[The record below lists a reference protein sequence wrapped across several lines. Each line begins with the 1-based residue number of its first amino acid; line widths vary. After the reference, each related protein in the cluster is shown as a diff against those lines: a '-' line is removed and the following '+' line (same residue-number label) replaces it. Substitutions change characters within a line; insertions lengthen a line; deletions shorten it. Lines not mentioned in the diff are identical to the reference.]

1 MKLIPVIL
9 CGGSGSRLW
18 PISREHHPKPFL
30 RLDDNQSLLQK
41 AFIRAA
47 SLPGVEEILT
57 ITNRE
62 LFFKTQD
69 DYVEVNSQNLATS
82 FILEPFGRNTAA
94 AITAAALK
102 IASAYTPDTQLLI
115 LAADHI
121 ITNQAAF
128 EQAVESARELAA
140 TGRLVALGTQ
150 PTAPETG
157 YGYIEAKD
165 NQVLRFI
172 EKPSKETAEH
182 YISSGHFYWNT
193 GIFCFSANTFIEE
206 AKKHCP
212 DVLNTVNTCLTHSR
226 HSNGKH
232 FIQIELDKKHFMA
245 VPDISIDYA
254 VMERSSNVAVVP
266 CDIGWRDIGSWPAI
280 ESLENKDAHGN
291 TTSGEVIL
299 HSVKNS
305 YIRSNTKGRV
315 IGVVGME
322 DVFIVDTPDA
332 LLVAKR
338 SYAQDVKNIYI
349 DLKNRGHETH
359 KFHRTV
365 TRPWGFYTVLEK
377 GDGFNIKQILV
388 KPKCSL
394 SLQMHHHRSEHWIVV
409 HGMAQVTRSDE
420 EFLVAT
426 NESTYISAGQKHR
439 LTNPGVIDLILIE
452 IQSGE
457 YLGEDDIVRFED
469 NYGHC

>member
-212 DVLNTVNTCLTHSR
+212 DVLNTVSQH
-226 HSNGKH
+226 
-232 FIQIELDKKHFMA
+232 M
-245 VPDISIDYA
+245 P
-254 VMERSSNVAVVP
+254 
-266 CDIGWRDIGSWPAI
+266 
-280 ESLENKDAHGN
+280 
-291 TTSGEVIL
+291 
-299 HSVKNS
+299 
-305 YIRSNTKGRV
+305 
-315 IGVVGME
+315 
-322 DVFIVDTPDA
+322 
-332 LLVAKR
+332 
-338 SYAQDVKNIYI
+338 
-349 DLKNRGHETH
+349 
-359 KFHRTV
+359 
-365 TRPWGFYTVLEK
+365 YT
-377 GDGFNIKQILV
+377 F
-388 KPKCSL
+388 
-394 SLQMHHHRSEHWIVV
+394 
-409 HGMAQVTRSDE
+409 
-420 EFLVAT
+420 
-426 NESTYISAGQKHR
+426 
-439 LTNPGVIDLILIE
+439 
-452 IQSGE
+452 
-457 YLGEDDIVRFED
+457 
-469 NYGHC
+469 